1 MIRPLAEIGIPE
13 SELVLGETCYEFYVD
28 EEKLEE
34 RILRLFCT
42 EKYPR
47 EDGFAVLLFP
57 ALKSCTNSEINFQK
71 N

>member
-1 MIRPLAEIGIPE
+1 MIRPPLAEIGIPE

-42 EKYPR
+42 
-47 EDGFAVLLFP
+47 
-57 ALKSCTNSEINFQK
+57 NSEINFQK

>member
-1 MIRPLAEIGIPE
+1 MATAMATATAKRSDPPPLAEIGIPE

-42 EKYPR
+42 
-47 EDGFAVLLFP
+47 
-57 ALKSCTNSEINFQK
+57 NSEINFQK